1 MLRPGVPRAQCKAK
15 RMTAP
20 NAAALL
26 VTVSLQIHE
35 RDSAGMGRES
45 GWSTLGDLSIRI
57 THQRRAI
64 PDALASAIALGWIE
78 RVADLYATTP
88 AGRAVVAAEQRKPR
102 AVAGPAPVPIPS
114 QAAKASAVQRA
125 AIRAAQSDTGR
136 VLLLMGDGRERTTS
150 DVQTR
155 FPNML
160 KVLPILRA
168 LHLDGQIDRTAI
180 PKKDKAF
187 VYTITPAGREEI
199 EMLNTKEITT

>member
-1 MLRPGVPRAQCKAK
+1 
-15 RMTAP
+15 MTPAS

-26 VTVSLQIHE
+26 VTVSLRIHE
-35 RDSAGMGRES
+35 RDAAGMGRNAC
-45 GWSTLGDLSIRI
+45 WSTLGDLSVRI
-57 THQRRAI
+57 TQRRRAI
-64 PDALASAIALGWIE
+64 PDALAAAIALGWIE

-102 AVAGPAPVPIPS
+102 AVVGPAPVPIPS

-125 AIRAAQSDTGR
+125 AIRAEQSDTGR

-168 LHLDGQIDRTAI
+168 LHLDGQIDRAAI

-199 EMLNTKEITT
+199 EMLNTKEITA

>member
-1 MLRPGVPRAQCKAK
+1 
-15 RMTAP
+15 MTKS
-20 NAAALL
+20 NDAAALL
-26 VTVSLQIHE
+26 VTVSLRIHE
-35 RDSAGMGRES
+35 RDAAGMGRNAC
-45 GWSTLGDLSIRI
+45 WSTFNDLSIRI
-57 THQRRAI
+57 TQQRKAI
-64 PDALASAIALGWIE
+64 PDALAAAVALGWIE

-88 AGRAVVAAEQRKPR
+88 AGRAAVAAEQRKPR
-102 AVAGPAPVPIPS
+102 AVVGPAPVPIPS

-187 VYTITPAGREEI
+187 VYTITAAGREEI

>member
-26 VTVSLQIHE
+26 VTVSLRIHE

-45 GWSTLGDLSIRI
+45 SWSTFNDLSIRI
-57 THQRRAI
+57 THQRKAI
-64 PDALASAIALGWIE
+64 PDALAAAIALGWIE

-102 AVAGPAPVPIPS
+102 AVVGPAPVPIPS

-125 AIRAAQSDTGR
+125 AIRAEQSDTGR
-136 VLLLMGDGRERTTS
+136 VLLLMGNGRERTTS

-168 LHLDGQIDRTAI
+168 LHLDGQIDRAAI

-199 EMLNTKEITT
+199 KMLNTKEITA

>member
-1 MLRPGVPRAQCKAK
+1 
-15 RMTAP
+15 MTDP

-26 VTVSLQIHE
+26 VTVSLRIHE

-45 GWSTLGDLSIRI
+45 SWSTFNDLSIRI
-57 THQRRAI
+57 TTQRKAI
-64 PDALASAIALGWIE
+64 HVALAAAVALGWIE

-88 AGRAVVAAEQRKPR
+88 AGRAAVAAEQRKPR
-102 AVAGPAPVPIPS
+102 AVVGPAPVPIPS

-168 LHLDGQIDRTAI
+168 LHLDGQIDRAAI